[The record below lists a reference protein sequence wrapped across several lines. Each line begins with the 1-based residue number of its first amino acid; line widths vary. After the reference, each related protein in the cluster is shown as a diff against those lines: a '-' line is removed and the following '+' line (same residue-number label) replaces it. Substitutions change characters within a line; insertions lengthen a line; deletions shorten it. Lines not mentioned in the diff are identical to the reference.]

1 MKFFS
6 SLLGNLL
13 KKNSEVLWL
22 LLFFLV
28 VSYKYSLTVGIIS
41 LVILYLFLLQA
52 VYLFSNLFRFIVG
65 WFNCRSFSRAWREEY
80 CTSYALADLLR
91 IVSMIVLAYT
101 LELGNLIMLGIFPA
115 IPLSLIIVF
124 WKNRKA

>member
-6 SLLGNLL
+6 SSVGNLL

-22 LLFFLV
+22 LLFLLV
-28 VSYKYSLTVGIIS
+28 VSYKYSLTVGVIS

-52 VYLFSNLFRFIVG
+52 VYVYSNLFGLVIA
-65 WFNCRSFSRAWREEY
+65 WFNGGSFTEVWRVEY
-80 CTSYALADLLR
+80 GTKGALKDLVR
-91 IVSMIVLAYT
+91 IVSMVILTYVLS
-101 LELGNLIMLGIFPA
+101 LGKLIMLGLLPA
-115 IPLSLIIVF
+115 IPLSLIFVF

>member
-22 LLFFLV
+22 FLFFLV

-52 VYLFSNLFRFIVG
+52 VYVYSNLFGLVIA
-65 WFNCRSFSRAWREEY
+65 WFNGGSFTCAWREEY
-80 CTSYALADLLR
+80 GTKGALKDSVR
-91 IVSMIVLAYT
+91 IVSMVILT
-101 LELGNLIMLGIFPA
+101 
-115 IPLSLIIVF
+115 
-124 WKNRKA
+124 